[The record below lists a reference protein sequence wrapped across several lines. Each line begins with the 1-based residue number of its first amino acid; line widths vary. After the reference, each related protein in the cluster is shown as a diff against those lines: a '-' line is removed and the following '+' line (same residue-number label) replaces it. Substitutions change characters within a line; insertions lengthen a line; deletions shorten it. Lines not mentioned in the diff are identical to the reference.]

1 MGRGLHCEFGF
12 EPVNL
17 NTGNFYLNRTDV
29 SIPDYTDDFVIER
42 NYNSKGAGLSSVFGR
57 GWSFEYTEQITKDKD
72 EIYTIAVG
80 MEAFWS
86 LLKKMG
92 NIQHQMVMN

>member
-1 MGRGLHCEFGF
+1 VYSVVGGRL
-12 EPVNL
+12 
-17 NTGNFYLNRTDV
+17 
-29 SIPDYTDDFVIER
+29 SIPNRSQKI
-42 NYNSKGAGLSSVFGR
+42 KM
-57 GWSFEYTEQITKDKD
+57 